1 MLPTPGLGVEHGQA
15 RRPRRHRRAAGAA
28 ATVWSTLVD
37 PYRDHLRRRLAA
49 EPDIA
54 VTRLLDEIRELGYT
68 GSANLLVRY
77 LNQGRADAE
86 RTPPSPRRVVSWLM
100 TQPEKLPAHHGGHL
114 QDLLARCPHLSALAD
129 RVHEFAGL
137 LTGR

>member
-77 LNQGRADAE
+77 LNQGGAQAE
-86 RTPPSPRRVVSWLM
+86 RASPPPRR
-100 TQPEKLPAHHGGHL
+100 
-114 QDLLARCPHLSALAD
+114 LLGWILS
-129 RVHEFAGL
+129 RPG
-137 LTGR
+137 